1 MAFNYALM
9 QQTRKKKKLTQV
21 QLAEAVGV
29 TQATIS
35 DYEQG
40 NITPSVDVVARIA
53 SKLELSVGELIQDD
67 PSKPITGVTATIADL
82 RGIRDWIDEVIN
94 TLEKNR

>member
-1 MAFNYALM
+1 MAFNFALM
-9 QQTRKKKKLTQV
+9 KETRKKKKITQA

-29 TQATIS
+29 VQATIS
-35 DYEQG
+35 DYEKG
-40 NITPSVDVVARIA
+40 SITPSVDVVARIA

-67 PSKPITGVTATIADL
+67 PNKPITGVTATLADL